1 MEKKEESREWYRRKI
16 VEIINRIQRKEILE
30 YIYII
35 VSDIENE

>member
-1 MEKKEESREWYRRKI
+1 MEQERQTREWYRRKI